1 MSPRPARKP
10 SVPAGVPPS
19 LPRSPDLGERF
30 RQYFPRVFAYVYGR
44 TRDTHATEA
53 LASEVFRITF
63 VEAHALA
70 DEAAFESRLF
80 SVARDLLIFYRREH
94 DPREGAPAD
103 NLLHSPEL
111 ARILTQVRH
120 LALREQD
127 IIALK
132 FDAQLTNA
140 QIAEVMELTER
151 KVQAILY
158 RTLRHISKA
167 LEREV

>member
-10 SVPAGVPPS
+10 SVPAGLQPS
-19 LPRSPDLGERF
+19 FPTSPDPAERY

-44 TRDTHATEA
+44 TRDTRATES
-53 LASEVFRITF
+53 LASEVFTRAF
-63 VEAHALA
+63 AEAHAVP
-70 DEAAFESRLF
+70 DESAFETRLF
-80 SVARDLLIFYRREH
+80 SLARDLLIIHSRSQTPRNDAPEDDLLQQPDVARVFNHLRR
-94 DPREGAPAD
+94 
-103 NLLHSPEL
+103 
-111 ARILTQVRH
+111 

-140 QIAEVMELTER
+140 QIAQVMELSER
-151 KVQAILY
+151 KVRAILY

-167 LEREV
+167 LEREG